1 MSSFDIQSAYVRGKT
16 KGYIV
21 DVVTRESLVFQ
32 HNPDEITDDKSTDFA
47 TIKVPGMS
55 HPRYQYV
62 SGEARKISFKLS
74 LFKGPVKQKVAWLQ
88 SLLYPQHEKTMLRNA
103 PHKVLFF
110 FGELYPGTLCIVRQV
125 RTRYFHMFDADSLLP
140 QHAEVD
146 LSLEEIVQRSVDF
159 TQVRR

>member
-1 MSSFDIQSAYVRGKT
+1 MRPALRKT
-16 KGYIV
+16 TGYIV
-21 DVVTRESLVFQ
+21 DVVTRESLEFQ
-32 HNPDEITDDKSTDFA
+32 YNPDEITDEKSTDFA

-62 SGEARKISFKLS
+62 AGEARKISFKVS
-74 LFKGPVKQKVAWLQ
+74 FFKGPVREKTAWLQ

-110 FGELYPGTLCIVRQV
+110 FGDLYPGVMCVVRQV
-125 RTRYFHMFDADSLLP
+125 RARYFHMFDQDNLLP

-146 LSLEEIVQRSVDF
+146 LTLEEIVVKSVDY
-159 TQVRR
+159 TAVRR

>member
-1 MSSFDIQSAYVRGKT
+1 VRPDLKKT
-16 KGYIV
+16 TGYIV
-21 DVVTRESLVFQ
+21 DVVTRESLEFQ
-32 HNPDEITDDKSTDFA
+32 YNPDEISDEKSTDFA

-62 SGEARKISFKLS
+62 AGEARKISFKVS
-74 LFKGPVKQKVAWLQ
+74 FFKGPVREKVSWLQ

-110 FGELYPGTLCIVRQV
+110 FGDLYPGVMCVVRQV
-125 RTRYFHMFDADSLLP
+125 RARYFHIFDRDSLLP

-146 LSLEEIVQRSVDF
+146 LTLEEIVAKSVDY
-159 TQVRR
+159 TTVRR

>member
-1 MSSFDIQSAYVRGKT
+1 MDNVRT
-16 KGYIV
+16 ATGYLV
-21 DVVTRESLVFQ
+21 DVVTRESLEFQ
-32 HNPDEITDDKSTDFA
+32 YNPDEIADEKSTDFA

-62 SGEARKISFKLS
+62 AGEARRISFKLTF
-74 LFKGPVKQKVAWLQ
+74 FKGPVKKKVTWLQ

-110 FGELYPGTLCIVRQV
+110 FGDLYAGVPCIVRQV
-125 RTRYFHMFDADSLLP
+125 RVRYFHMFDQTNLLP

-146 LSLEEIVQRSVDF
+146 LTLEEIVNKSVDYSE
-159 TQVRR
+159 VRR